1 MAFLAGLPRY
11 WVSIALPGTVQPSP
25 FATYVSYR
33 FEALPSAP
41 GDVRA
46 IAWLEQAAAHP
57 EDYLASRFADAA
69 QRDLSWSG
77 VSELWPDTESLPNDF
92 VHLLGDRGPGLRNR
106 LRSATDCYF
115 DLGDSVVEVEGGRLL
130 HLISDSQWVFHW
142 LLYVGDDAASAVVGS
157 RFPAG
162 FDLGPDDLESVG
174 EEFPSYVV
182 VANSF
187 AEFAWRWWMDNE
199 IFYKVEVDHVPLSQ
213 YETEYTRQYGPPA
226 QP

>member
-1 MAFLAGLPRY
+1 M
-11 WVSIALPGTVQPSP
+11 
-25 FATYVSYR
+25 
-33 FEALPSAP
+33 
-41 GDVRA
+41 
-46 IAWLEQAAAHP
+46 AWLEQAAAHP

-69 QRDLSWSG
+69 QRDLSWAG
-77 VSELWPDTESLPNDF
+77 VCGLWPDTESLPDDF
-92 VHLLGDRGPGLRNR
+92 VHFLGDGRDPGLRNR

-142 LLYVGDDAASAVVGS
+142 LLYVGDDTTSAVVGS

-162 FDLGPDDLESVG
+162 FDLGPDDLESFG
-174 EEFPSYVV
+174 DESPSYMV

-199 IFYKVEVDHVPLSQ
+199 IFYKVEVDQVPLSQ
-213 YETEYTRQYGPPA
+213 DETEYARQYGPPA

>member
-1 MAFLAGLPRY
+1 M
-11 WVSIALPGTVQPSP
+11 
-25 FATYVSYR
+25 
-33 FEALPSAP
+33 
-41 GDVRA
+41 
-46 IAWLEQAAAHP
+46 AWLEHAAAHP

-77 VSELWPDTESLPNDF
+77 VFELWPDTESLPADF
-92 VHLLGDRGPGLRNR
+92 VHFVGDRGPGLRHR

-157 RFPAG
+157 QFLAG
-162 FDLGPDDLESVG
+162 FDLVPDDLEGFG
-174 EEFPSYVV
+174 EASPSYVV

-187 AEFAWRWWMDNE
+187 AEFVWRWWMDNE
-199 IFYKVEVDHVPLSQ
+199 IFYKVEVDQVPLSQ
-213 YETEYTRQYGPPA
+213 DETEYRRQYGPPA